1 MTNKFQVLAHLARCL
16 SQDASPRAF
25 LEPFLVEGPVLAA
38 EQEAR
43 PVQRWS
49 LISDELLARP
59 LADNIEFQLRQGDV
73 SLICSIKQLPK
84 FSLTEEVVD
93 PKSNRFILRLN
104 SETSV

>member
-1 MTNKFQVLAHLARCL
+1 ML
-16 SQDASPRAF
+16 SAD
-25 LEPFLVEGPVLAA
+25 
-38 EQEAR
+38 QETR
-43 PVQRWS
+43 PIQRWS

-59 LADNIEFQLRQGDV
+59 LADNVEFQLRQGDI
-73 SLICSIKQLPK
+73 SLICTIKQLPK